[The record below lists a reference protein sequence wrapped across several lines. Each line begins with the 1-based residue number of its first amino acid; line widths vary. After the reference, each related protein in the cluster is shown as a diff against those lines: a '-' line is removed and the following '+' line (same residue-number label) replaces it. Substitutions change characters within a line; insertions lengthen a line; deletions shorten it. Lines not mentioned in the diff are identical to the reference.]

1 METLFGI
8 LHLILFIYAL
18 IQIVGSGAKTGEKV
32 LWIVIVFLLP
42 LIGLIIWLLMGPGSP
57 AKR

>member
-18 IQIVGSGAKTGEKV
+18 IQIVGSSAQTGEKV

-42 LIGLIIWLLMGPGSP
+42 LIGLIIWLFMGPGSP
-57 AKR
+57 VKR

>member
-8 LHLILFIYAL
+8 LHLILFVYAL
-18 IQIVGSGAKTGEKV
+18 IQIIGSGAKTGEKV

-42 LIGLIIWLLMGPGSP
+42 LIGLIIWLFMGPGSP
-57 AKR
+57 VKR